1 MLLSVKGTESFSL
14 IISNFI
20 IFIFPRMFQLAAG
33 LFSAV
38 SAPVPES
45 STEQKPTPD
54 LSTEC
59 AQALS
64 GE

>member
-1 MLLSVKGTESFSL
+1 
-14 IISNFI
+14 
-20 IFIFPRMFQLAAG
+20 MFQLAAG

-54 LSTEC
+54 LSSEC